1 MATALLDPAYRPIT
15 AEEFLEM
22 EFGEGRR
29 AELENGVIYMMTG
42 GTAGHAL
49 IQGNI
54 LTSLGVKLR
63 GSGCRPYGPDLAV
76 KVGPISVRFPDV
88 SVYCGH
94 PFDRS
99 MDAEKLLGDPR
110 AVFEVL
116 SPSTSTKDQ
125 TTKLGEYRALAGID
139 TIVFVDPKREL
150 VRIVQRVGIEGWRDE
165 QFENPHD
172 VDLPSL
178 GITLSHA
185 EIFAR
190 D

>member
-22 EFGEGRR
+22 ELGAGRR

-42 GTAGHAL
+42 GTAGHSL

-54 LTSLGVKLR
+54 LTSLRLKLR

-88 SVYCGH
+88 SVYCGD
-94 PFDRS
+94 PLDPA
-99 MDAEKLLGDPR
+99 MDAAQLLGDPR
-110 AVFEVL
+110 AIFEVL

-125 TTKLGEYRALAGID
+125 TTKLEEYRALAGVD
-139 TIVFVDPKREL
+139 TIVFADPKRAR
-150 VRIVQRVGIEGWRDE
+150 VRVVQRVGIEGWRDE
-165 QFENPHD
+165 QFEDPHD

-178 GITLSHA
+178 GVTLSHA